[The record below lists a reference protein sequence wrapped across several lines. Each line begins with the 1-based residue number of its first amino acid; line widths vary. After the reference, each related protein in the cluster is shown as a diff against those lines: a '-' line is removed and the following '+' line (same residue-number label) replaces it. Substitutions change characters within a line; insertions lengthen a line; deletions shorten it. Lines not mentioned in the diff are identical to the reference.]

1 MIDAVLYIN
10 LDHRTDRKTH
20 ILNQLSRM
28 QFSESI
34 IHRIPA
40 IYNSECG
47 HIGCGQSHI
56 KALQYALIQG
66 WDEVLILEDDFKFL
80 VSREVMDAYLAEAV
94 VPWDVFLLAKGNGTY
109 EEPVGHI
116 QKVKRCTT
124 TSGYI
129 VRRHYIEVLLEN
141 FTQSLNKMRQQLI
154 IHQERKPDTK
164 FIHGVF
170 AIDQSWSSLQKKDKF
185 YITEPV
191 IGTQNKSLKSDT
203 F

>member
-1 MIDAVLYIN
+1 MLDAILYIN
-10 LDHRTDRKTH
+10 LDHRADRKTH
-20 ILNQLSRM
+20 ILNQLSRL
-28 QFSESI
+28 QFSDSI

-56 KALQYALIQG
+56 NALEYALTQDWNEI
-66 WDEVLILEDDFKFL
+66 LILEDDFKFL
-80 VSREVMDAYLAEAV
+80 VSREEMDAYLSEAV
-94 VPWDVFLLAKGNGTY
+94 MPWDVLLLAKGNGVY
-109 EEPVGHI
+109 EPPVGHI
-116 QKVKRCTT
+116 QKVKWCTT

-129 VRRHYIEVLLEN
+129 VRRHYIKALIAN
-141 FTQSLNKMRQQLI
+141 FTQSLNKMHQQLI
-154 IHQERKPDTK
+154 IHKEKKPGTK

-170 AIDQSWSSLQKKDKF
+170 AIDQSWHLLQKKDNF
-185 YITEPV
+185 YITDPV